1 MNYNVWHW
9 CFKYFNLFCSRLLS
23 IWCAAL
29 TEKVWDMQQ
38 GYSWWMGVSCS
49 KHFQYSDQF
58 ITTSPEV
65 TAPKWLQ
72 IWMWVWVRIAQTSW
86 KVGWYKSYHAKMLN
100 VTLKWYDET
109 THHTVYIPVV
119 DVAPSLRFWRQ
130 RHVVSLKCPVVRCCW
145 ETPMVYASQCER
157 PSNCLVRMM
166 HVKEFRCYPC
176 CVEDIKS
183 TFWIVCIDVYITC
196 TYVYDSP
203 DV

>member
-1 MNYNVWHW
+1 MFEI
-9 CFKYFNLFCSRLLS
+9 CIKG
-23 IWCAAL
+23 
-29 TEKVWDMQQ
+29 DQ

-49 KHFQYSDQF
+49 KHFQYSDQ
-58 ITTSPEV
+58 

-86 KVGWYKSYHAKMLN
+86 KVGWYKSYHVKMLN

-157 PSNCLVRMM
+157 PSIAWWGWCMLRNLDAIHVVLRTLNQHFGLYLYMYTLHVHMSMIPWCL
-166 HVKEFRCYPC
+166 
-176 CVEDIKS
+176 I
-183 TFWIVCIDVYITC
+183 CILSIYI
-196 TYVYDSP
+196 
-203 DV
+203 